1 MSGNSFGTMFRV
13 TTFGE
18 SHGPAVGVVIDGCPP
33 RLPITVEEIQVELD
47 RRRPGQSAITT
58 QRRESDTVEI
68 LSGVRDGV
76 TLGTPI
82 SLLVRNSD
90 QRSGDYDEMRTK
102 FRPSHADYTY
112 QAKFGVR
119 AWEGGGR
126 ASARETIGR
135 VAAGVLARKAL
146 AAAGAIDIVAWVQ
159 RVQDLEVEVDTTKV
173 TREAVE
179 SNIVR
184 CPDGP
189 TATKMIALI
198 DNARKAGDSLGGVV
212 EAVARGVPPGLGEPV
227 FDKLDADLAKAML
240 SLPAAKGFE
249 IGSGFAGTLSHRQP
263 AQRSVLQ
270 RRRQGA
276 DAEQPLGRRPGR
288 HLERRGDRRPGG
300 VQADGH
306 HPARAGDRRR
316 ERPRHHDQGPG
327 QARPLRAAARG
338 PDRRSDARAGPLPI
352 TSCGS
357 AASADSARADAP
369 RAGGRH
375 RMPRAGGRAL
385 RALRRVDAGGAARRP
400 RSRTRFTSRTRGR
413 TRSPSIGAATERR
426 CATGPRIFLRGR

>member
-1 MSGNSFGTMFRV
+1 MSGNSFGTLFRV

-18 SHGPAVGVVIDGCPP
+18 SHGPAVGVVVDGCPP
-33 RLPITVEEIQVELD
+33 RLPITVEEIQQELE

-58 QRRESDTVEI
+58 QRRESDIVEI

-112 QAKFGVR
+112 QAKYGVR

-146 AAAGAIDIVAWVQ
+146 VAAGAIDIVAWVQ
-159 RVQDLEVEVDTTKV
+159 RVQDLEVDVDPTKV

-198 DNARKAGDSLGGVV
+198 DGARKAGDSLGGVV
-212 EAVARGVPPGLGEPV
+212 EAVARGVPPGLGAPV

-249 IGSGFAGTLSHRQP
+249 IGSGFAGTHLTGSQHNDPFYDGAGRVRT
-263 AQRSVLQ
+263 RSN
-270 RRRQGA
+270 RS
-276 DAEQPLGRRPGR
+276 
-288 HLERRGDRRPGG
+288 GG
-300 VQADGH
+300 VQGGISNGEEIVIRVAFKPTATILREQETVDESGH
-306 HPARAGDRRR
+306 DTTIK
-316 ERPRHHDQGPG
+316 
-327 QARPLRAAARG
+327 ARG
-338 PDRRSDARAGPLPI
+338 RHDPCVL
-352 TSCGS
+352 
-357 AASADSARADAP
+357 P
-369 RAGGRH
+369 RAVPIVEA
-375 RMPRAGGRAL
+375 MLAL
-385 RALRRVDAGGAARRP
+385 VLADH
-400 RSRTRFTSRTRGR
+400 
-413 TRSPSIGAATERR
+413 
-426 CATGPRIFLRGR
+426 FLRQRGQCG